1 MCVVSAMVSIAC
13 ARGTGAIRTEADAIA
28 VARWI
33 THVSEPVTIL
43 HVEQGAAGDIFE
55 GPLGAVPNDRIAE
68 EKTRRARSAWRI
80 DIRGLVT
87 APCADSAALSPCGIE
102 TFELVLD
109 RETGEILYSRYP
121 G

>member
-1 MCVVSAMVSIAC
+1 MAA
-13 ARGTGAIRTEADAIA
+13 ARR
-28 VARWI
+28 I

-43 HVEQGAAGDIFE
+43 HVEQGPAGDIFE
-55 GPLGAVPNDRIAE
+55 GPLGAVPNDRIAA
-68 EKTRRARSAWRI
+68 EKTRRARPAWRI

-87 APCADSAALSPCGIE
+87 APCADSAALPPCGIE

-109 RETGEILYSRYP
+109 QDTGEILYSIYP